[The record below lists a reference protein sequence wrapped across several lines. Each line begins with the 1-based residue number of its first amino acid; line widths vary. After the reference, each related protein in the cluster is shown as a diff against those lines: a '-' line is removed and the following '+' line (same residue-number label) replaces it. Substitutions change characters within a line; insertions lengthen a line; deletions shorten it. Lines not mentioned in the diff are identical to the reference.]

1 MLKYGGRQLQAR
13 ICHLIELI
21 WTQNKIP
28 EDWYIGIITPIHKKG
43 DKQKCVNYRPITLL
57 NVVYKI
63 LANLVNKRLKEYAE
77 GILGD
82 YQNGFRPGRST
93 ISAIHTLEQI
103 FQKRWEHGEET
114 HTIFIDFKS
123 AFDTLNR
130 KEMFKELEILKVPQK
145 LRTILE
151 VSLKHTKAKVRF
163 QGTTTHSFE
172 INKGVKQGDPISPTL
187 FNLVLEGVLR
197 RTKLDKKNIMTDQIQ
212 LIAYADDVAITA
224 STRDGLIRA
233 IENLDAEAQKFGMTI
248 NEAKTKYLKLGKGEA
263 KSQNF
268 LKTKKY
274 NFEAVSSFNYL
285 GVTVGGTARDKVRE
299 RILKGNQAYGR
310 NKLLLKNKMLSKK
323 TKIKIYKTLIR
334 PVITYALETM
344 VINRK
349 EEEDL
354 KIMERRIMRTIL
366 GPNITEDGEVRMKRN
381 REIEQELGGENIVR
395 CFKANRLQW
404 AGHIMRRKPTEMIRR
419 VTQWIP
425 LGTRSRGRPRKRW
438 GDAVEEDART
448 IGVTDWKSKCR
459 DRAEWRKTTRV
470 ARTHNGL

>member
-1 MLKYGGRQLQAR
+1 
-13 ICHLIELI
+13 
-21 WTQNKIP
+21 
-28 EDWYIGIITPIHKKG
+28 
-43 DKQKCVNYRPITLL
+43 
-57 NVVYKI
+57 
-63 LANLVNKRLKEYAE
+63 
-77 GILGD
+77 
-82 YQNGFRPGRST
+82 
-93 ISAIHTLEQI
+93 
-103 FQKRWEHGEET
+103 
-114 HTIFIDFKS
+114 
-123 AFDTLNR
+123 
-130 KEMFKELEILKVPQK
+130 
-145 LRTILE
+145 
-151 VSLKHTKAKVRF
+151 
-163 QGTTTHSFE
+163 
-172 INKGVKQGDPISPTL
+172 
-187 FNLVLEGVLR
+187 
-197 RTKLDKKNIMTDQIQ
+197 
-212 LIAYADDVAITA
+212 
-224 STRDGLIRA
+224 
-233 IENLDAEAQKFGMTI
+233 
-248 NEAKTKYLKLGKGEA
+248 
-263 KSQNF
+263 
-268 LKTKKY
+268 
-274 NFEAVSSFNYL
+274 
-285 GVTVGGTARDKVRE
+285 
-299 RILKGNQAYGR
+299 
-310 NKLLLKNKMLSKK
+310 MLSKK